1 MPSLTINPHDPSYFI
16 FKLMGLNFKLY
27 SLFKEITMSISS
39 AESATDRW
47 EDEGGSQMRSLAKSF
62 ASVVAFGDDLLADA
76 RQKLLNRD
84 AALAAFDKS
93 LIKERPS
100 PAKPDRYQNARL

>member
-1 MPSLTINPHDPSYFI
+1 MATVTDKIIDLHDPSYFI
-16 FKLMGLNFKLY
+16 FKLMGLNFILY

-62 ASVVAFGDDLLADA
+62 ASVGAFGDDLPAHA

-84 AALAAFDKS
+84 A
-93 LIKERPS
+93 RPWQLLTN
-100 PAKPDRYQNARL
+100 R

>member
-1 MPSLTINPHDPSYFI
+1 
-16 FKLMGLNFKLY
+16 
-27 SLFKEITMSISS
+27 MSISS

-62 ASVVAFGDDLLADA
+62 ASVVAFGDDLPADA
-76 RQKLLNRD
+76 RQKLLTRD

-93 LIKERPS
+93 LIKGATIAGE
-100 PAKPDRYQNARL
+100 A